1 MTWTVRHEGSP
12 RTIEGLTLEQV
23 LEGLLDG
30 LWEPT
35 DEVRG
40 PGETAWLPLESHPA
54 TADTAGEV
62 EPPSPHAYDEATNL
76 DFNSLIDVVLVLLIF
91 FILTTSYAALLKRL
105 DMPSTSADQKL
116 AGPAH
121 ITKEQ
126 VAQQMVKVTLK
137 RSGDTTITTIEDGPP
152 VAPANLEKELSRFR
166 NGPKNILL
174 MEYGA
179 NVPYG
184 EVIRVRDVANKV
196 RFNDI
201 LDLVPPGEAGP

>member
-12 RTIEGLTLEQV
+12 QAIEGLTLEQV
-23 LEGLLDG
+23 LDGLLDG

-40 PGETAWLPLESHPA
+40 PEDTAWLPLETHPA

-62 EPPSPHAYDEATNL
+62 EPPPPRVVDEATNL

-105 DMPSTSADQKL
+105 DMPTTSADQKL

-126 VAQQMVKVTLK
+126 VQQQMVKVTLTRK
-137 RSGDTTITTIEDGPP
+137 GDATTMSIEDKE
-152 VAPANLEKELSRFR
+152 VAPANLEKELRRFKS
-166 NGPKNILL
+166 GAKNTLL
-174 MEYGA
+174 MQYDKD
-179 NVPYG
+179 VPFG
-184 EVIRVRDVANKV
+184 DVIRVQDTANRV
-196 RFNDI
+196 HFTEV
-201 LDLVPPGEAGP
+201 LVLVPPDEVGK